1 MPLIRKGS
9 SPKTIAANRAN
20 CWNSH
25 GGTRTAGRLEHG
37 ILAKVDPFT
46 MQELGEDPAEYAQ
59 LREGMLESLAP
70 QDALE
75 EALAVEMV
83 DSLWRKR
90 RLRRGEAGQQAEQRR
105 TLKLERQHK
114 LASEGKNAGAAFQ
127 TKLAAEMGIVGLR
140 DSNFKLEY
148 TILLLRDVA
157 AAAQLGEFSAPLL
170 QALQML
176 YGPRPTVTAGTLISF
191 YQNCVMAAVGGK
203 PVDEA
208 VADEVRRTLKA
219 EIQCFETLKQ
229 LYYSMEIS
237 VPPSLLDS
245 RLLLSN
251 KDSKKLNRYEMT
263 IAHQFYNALDRFME
277 YRRYRL
283 TLGGG
288 AEPALVD
295 VEASSDGAGSQP
307 ATGGDSPGP
316 GESDGPADGQM
327 DDSKVASST
336 PSEDATDGH
345 EGTPDSKA
353 ASSRCT
359 SSEGAT
365 QGQEG
370 ATPDSKAPS
379 SRGTPS
385 EDATDGHEGITPDSN
400 SESNR
405 RTPSEDA
412 TDGHK
417 G

>member
-1 MPLIRKGS
+1 MSLVQKGS
-9 SPKTIAANRAN
+9 SAKTIAANRAN
-20 CWNSH
+20 GSKAQGPH
-25 GGTRTAGRLEHG
+25 GVPGNAGRLQHG
-37 ILAKVDPFT
+37 ILAKADPSI
-46 MQELGEDPAEYAQ
+46 MRELGEDPAEYAQ
-59 LREGMLESLAP
+59 LRDDMLESLAP

-105 TLKLERQHK
+105 TLKLERRHK

-191 YQNCVMAAVGGK
+191 YQNCVRAAVEGK

-208 VADEVRRTLKA
+208 VADEVRRALKA
-219 EIQCFETLKQ
+219 EIQCFETLKG

-283 TLGGG
+283 TLGGSTEQG
-288 AEPALVD
+288 LVN
-295 VEASSDGAGSQP
+295 VEASADGMDSQP
-307 ATGGDSPGP
+307 QPAAVSPVSEESGDPASGP
-316 GESDGPADGQM
+316 
-327 DDSKVASST
+327 
-336 PSEDATDGH
+336 DA
-345 EGTPDSKA
+345 
-353 ASSRCT
+353 
-359 SSEGAT
+359 
-365 QGQEG
+365 
-370 ATPDSKAPS
+370 
-379 SRGTPS
+379 GTPS
-385 EDATDGHEGITPDSN
+385 TAESGDKTQEQGTAATSAD
-400 SESNR
+400 ESAAADRN
-405 RTPSEDA
+405 PSSTGGE
-412 TDGHK
+412 
-417 G
+417 